1 MSAMSSFDPDR
12 RAALRLTAAGAAVL
26 AAGFGPGRAQAA
38 TRTIAVERLSVVSA
52 KPFETVVAAFESS
65 IGRPDMNAFMKDLS
79 ATQTYK
85 EMEKVVQQA
94 IGKSGIMEFAR
105 FDLGFILRRE
115 PGGGAAKSLRFL
127 VGNPLIMK
135 EMAKHVADAGSYTP
149 VTVLI
154 DERADG
160 VHLSYDKTAS
170 FLSPYGNADVLQVA
184 RDLDLKIENICR
196 TAAA

>member
-1 MSAMSSFDPDR
+1 M
-12 RAALRLTAAGAAVL
+12 
-26 AAGFGPGRAQAA
+26 
-38 TRTIAVERLSVVSA
+38 
-52 KPFETVVAAFESS
+52 
-65 IGRPDMNAFMKDLS
+65 
-79 ATQTYK
+79 
-85 EMEKVVQQA
+85 QQA

-105 FDLGFILRRE
+105 FDLGFILRKE

-170 FLSPYGNADVLQVA
+170 FLSPYGNADALQVA

>member
-1 MSAMSSFDPDR
+1 MSTISSFDPER
-12 RAALRLTAAGAAVL
+12 RAALRMTAAGAAAL
-26 AAGFGPGRAQAA
+26 AASFGQGRAQAA

-52 KPFETVVAAFESS
+52 KPFEAVVAAFESS
-65 IGRPDMNAFMKDLS
+65 IGRPDVNAFMKDLS
-79 ATQTYK
+79 ATQTYE

-105 FDLGFILRRE
+105 FDLGFILRKE
-115 PGGGAAKSLRFL
+115 PGGDDAKSLRFL
-127 VGNPLIMK
+127 IGNPLIMK

-154 DERADG
+154 DKRADG
-160 VHLSYDKTAS
+160 VRLSYDKTAS
-170 FLSPYGNADVLQVA
+170 FLSLYGNADALQVA